1 MTGHISSS
9 KLLISISISLS
20 CSSRNEIWLIICLIW
35 KEKDLFANLIP
46 KDSLARDWISLALFM
61 PRRPL
66 LHSQSK
72 LPSSSAGID
81 SMSSG
86 KGYFDNSS
94 FEATPYIFEKRLEY
108 SGKTWSSIATSFL
121 FQSEHSS
128 TKANLYLVK
137 FLRANVFSS

>member
-1 MTGHISSS
+1 
-9 KLLISISISLS
+9 
-20 CSSRNEIWLIICLIW
+20 
-35 KEKDLFANLIP
+35 
-46 KDSLARDWISLALFM
+46 
-61 PRRPL
+61 
-66 LHSQSK
+66 
-72 LPSSSAGID
+72 
-81 SMSSG
+81 MSSG

-137 FLRANVFSS
+137 FLRANVFSSEKLDIENSPKRIIWAIINESTESFLVCLTYIFLKASDWIGFIT